1 MIVNR
6 TGFYGRN
13 EFEFS
18 EKARV
23 NLVFAIKKLLKLLG
37 NYNDCFLP
45 IFKLQLEKSIPCL
58 LTDLYVYLNTQQ
70 VSSTNL
76 SILL

>member
-23 NLVFAIKKLLKLLG
+23 NLVFAIKKSCQTLSPVSGTFDLS
-37 NYNDCFLP
+37 N
-45 IFKLQLEKSIPCL
+45 
-58 LTDLYVYLNTQQ
+58 LT
-70 VSSTNL
+70 
-76 SILL
+76 